1 MGITKSNRGAWLYA
15 LVRQAD
21 KPLSRAVFD
30 ARELIPDYTP
40 FLAYTLECSFR
51 AGVGTEL
58 GDWEEYLAG
67 TVE

>member
-1 MGITKSNRGAWLYA
+1 MGVTKSNRGAWLYV

-21 KPLSRAVFD
+21 KPLSRAVFG
-30 ARELIPDYTP
+30 ARDRIPDYQTFP
-40 FLAYTLECSFR
+40 AYTLECTFR

-58 GDWEEYLAG
+58 GDWENYLAE